1 MLATFELNQ
10 PNYNND
16 PNHPN
21 DLNLILDMKV
31 DSDKCIGCG
40 FCVRDCPVE
49 AVKLVKKKA
58 VIYDHWC
65 THCGLCL
72 RVCEAEAITA
82 DETMPADAVECDACP
97 IKCWINADHVGA
109 CQRYRNESGRLVR
122 LTPLHTFEEVEQTV
136 GSDPEEVIRK
146 PVVTA
151 IGSGTTYPDC
161 KPAPCIL
168 KENRQGIDV
177 VTVVTEVPLSYSS
190 IIVKVDTDIPIGREG
205 DRIYVGKREVGMVET
220 EQYGSKM
227 LHIGGVNR
235 LTGENGFVIARTV
248 TDIANRK
255 PVKLRIENG
264 SRLTV
269 QVGQPPIIDGE
280 KGTKMRV
287 GCGSAT
293 MGLFAPLLIEAAD
306 EVIILDSHI
315 TGQMSRHVAGQF
327 AGAKATG
334 VRLKFKESTPGRYFG
349 DHGNGWGGTSIENP
363 ADIIDSI
370 DMNIAWTAMTILIT
384 ETTGQNGVMFK
395 TTQNG
400 GLSEIPLSKTARTAL
415 KTISNSCEPSRVSA
429 IYTAGAGGSARAGV
443 TKYPIKLTRAVHKAK
458 AHLTVGGSPGYV
470 LPGGGITFMV
480 DVERVKQGSFYWTP
494 TPATICPLEYT
505 MKLKDYEKMGGHV
518 EAMKPFKARKPE

>member
-1 MLATFELNQ
+1 
-10 PNYNND
+10 
-16 PNHPN
+16 
-21 DLNLILDMKV
+21 MKV
-31 DSDKCIGCG
+31 DTGKCIGCG
-40 FCVRDCPVE
+40 FCVRDCPVD

-58 VIYDHWC
+58 VINDHWC
-65 THCGLCL
+65 THCGVCL

-82 DETMPADAVECDACP
+82 DEIMPQDAIECDACP
-97 IKCWINADHVGA
+97 IKCWINAGQVGA
-109 CQRYRNESGRLVR
+109 CQRYRNDAGRLVR

-136 GSDPEEVIRK
+136 GPDPKEVIRK

-161 KPAPCIL
+161 KPAPSIL
-168 KENRQGIDV
+168 MENRQGIDV

-205 DRIYVGKREVGMVET
+205 DRIFVGKREVGMVET

-235 LTGENGFVIARTV
+235 MTGENGFVIARTV

-255 PVKLRIENG
+255 PVKLKIENG

-280 KGTKMRV
+280 KATKMRV

-293 MGLFAPLLIEAAD
+293 MGLFAALLVEAAD

-315 TGQMSRHVAGQF
+315 TGQMSRHVAGRF

-349 DHGNGWGGTSIENP
+349 DHGSGWGGTSIDNP

-370 DMNIAWTAMTILIT
+370 DMNVGWTAMTILIT
-384 ETTGQNGVMFK
+384 ETTGQNGVMYK
-395 TTQNG
+395 TGQSG
-400 GLSEIPLSKTARTAL
+400 RISEIPLNKKARTAL

-443 TKYPIKLTRAVHKAK
+443 TKYPIKLTRAVHDAK

-480 DVERVKQGSFYWTP
+480 DVERVKEGSFYWTP

-505 MKLKDYEKMGGHV
+505 MELKDYEKMGGHV
-518 EAMKPFKARKPE
+518 EAMKPFDARKPE

>member
-1 MLATFELNQ
+1 
-10 PNYNND
+10 
-16 PNHPN
+16 
-21 DLNLILDMKV
+21 MKV
-31 DSDKCIGCG
+31 DTGRCVGCG

-58 VIYDHWC
+58 VINDHWC
-65 THCGLCL
+65 THCGVCL
-72 RVCEAEAITA
+72 QVCEAEAITA
-82 DETMPADAVECDACP
+82 DETMPQGAIECDACP

-109 CQRYRNESGRLVR
+109 CQRYRNEAGRLVR
-122 LTPLHTFEEVEQTV
+122 LTPLHTFEEVEPTV
-136 GSDPEEVIRK
+136 GSDPKEIIRK

-190 IIVKVDTDIPIGREG
+190 IIVKVDTDIPVGREG

-235 LTGENGFVIARTV
+235 LTGENGFVTARTV

-255 PVKLRIENG
+255 PVKLKIENG

-280 KGTKMRV
+280 KGSKMRV

-327 AGAKATG
+327 AGTKATG

-349 DHGNGWGGTSIENP
+349 DHGSGWGGTSIDNP

-370 DMNIAWTAMTILIT
+370 DMNVAWTAMTILIT

-395 TTQNG
+395 TGQNG

-443 TKYPIKLTRAVHKAK
+443 TKYPIKLTRAVHDAK

-480 DVERVKQGSFYWTP
+480 DVERVKEGSFYWTP

-505 MKLKDYEKMGGHV
+505 MELKDYEKMGGHV
-518 EAMKPFKARKPE
+518 EAMKPFDAKKPSSK

>member
-1 MLATFELNQ
+1 
-10 PNYNND
+10 
-16 PNHPN
+16 
-21 DLNLILDMKV
+21 MKV
-31 DSDKCIGCG
+31 DTEKCIGCG

-58 VIYDHWC
+58 VINDHWC
-65 THCGLCL
+65 THCGVCL
-72 RVCEAEAITA
+72 RVCEEEAIA
-82 DETMPADAVECDACP
+82 SGETMPQDAIECDACP
-97 IKCWINADHVGA
+97 IKCWINSGYIGA
-109 CQRYRNESGRLVR
+109 CHRYRNEEGRLVR
-122 LTPLHTFEEVEQTV
+122 FTPLHTFEDVVQTV
-136 GSDPEEVIRK
+136 GPDPKEVIRQ

-161 KPAPCIL
+161 KPAPWIL

-190 IIVKVDTDIPIGREG
+190 IIVKVDTDIPIGKEG
-205 DRIYVGKREVGMVET
+205 DRIFVGKRDVGMVET

-235 LTGENGFVIARTV
+235 LTGQNGFVVARTI

-255 PVKLRIENG
+255 AVKLKIENG
-264 SRLTV
+264 PRLAV
-269 QVGQPPIIDGE
+269 QVGDPPIIDGAAAS
-280 KGTKMRV
+280 KMRV

-293 MGLFAPLLIEAAD
+293 MGLFAPLLVEAAD
-306 EVIILDSHI
+306 EVIIIDSHI

-327 AGAKATG
+327 AGAKPSG
-334 VRLKFKESTPGRYFG
+334 VHLKFKESTPGRYFG
-349 DHGNGWGGTSIENP
+349 DHGSGWGGTSITHP
-363 ADIIDSI
+363 IDIIDST
-370 DMNIAWTAMTILIT
+370 DMDIAWQGMTILIT
-384 ETTGQNGVMFK
+384 ETTGQNSALFELADSG
-395 TTQNG
+395 Q
-400 GLSEIPLSKTARTAL
+400 LREIPITDKARVAL
-415 KTISNSCEPSRVSA
+415 DAISNSCEPSRVSA

-443 TKYPIKLTRAVHKAK
+443 TKYPIKLTRAVHDAK

-505 MKLKDYEKMGGHV
+505 MELKDYEKMGGHV
-518 EAMKPFKARKPE
+518 EAITPFNAKKPSSK